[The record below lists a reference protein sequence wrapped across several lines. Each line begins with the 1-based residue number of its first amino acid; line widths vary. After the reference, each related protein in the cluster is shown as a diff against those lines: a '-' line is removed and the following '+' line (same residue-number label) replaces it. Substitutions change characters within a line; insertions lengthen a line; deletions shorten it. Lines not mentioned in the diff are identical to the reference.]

1 MNARAV
7 GPPQSHRFE
16 GLFGAGE
23 SEAQPNTRD
32 APMSGGKV
40 REQIERATLELGR
53 IASLVESISD
63 AFSPT
68 MELLE
73 AGYAIH
79 TALVVL
85 SDLTGGRSPQRW
97 ADSSPPTAVEFG
109 WES

>member
-1 MNARAV
+1 MNGRAL
-7 GPPQSHRFE
+7 GPPQSHRLE
-16 GLFGAGE
+16 GRFSAGG
-23 SEAQPNTRD
+23 SAQPNTRD
-32 APMSGGKV
+32 APMSGGKAH
-40 REQIERATLELGR
+40 ELIERATLELGR

-85 SDLTGGRSPQRW
+85 SDLTSGGSHQRW
-97 ADSSPPTAVEFG
+97 ADSSPPTAVEIG
-109 WES
+109 WKS